1 MQKYYIFYFNKLKLI
16 KYGYFSCMLT
26 MMTICIFDCVF
37 TQNLLKCWILDMKS
51 SKLINYLPLY
61 YNYLNAKGRWNTKCE
76 WWMNEIPGLVMDN
89 EVFDDAKGKVCWDSW
104 MNGIPDLVW
113 SIKFLI
119 MEKSSFGIHGWM
131 IYTWFDLDNE
141 VFWWEWRKVSWNRM
155 NEWIA
160 SLIWTMKFCW
170 AWRKLHWDSWM
181 NEIPGLVWTMKF

>member
-1 MQKYYIFYFNKLKLI
+1 
-16 KYGYFSCMLT
+16 
-26 MMTICIFDCVF
+26 
-37 TQNLLKCWILDMKS
+37 
-51 SKLINYLPLY
+51 
-61 YNYLNAKGRWNTKCE
+61 
-76 WWMNEIPGLVMDN
+76 
-89 EVFDDAKGKVCWDSW
+89 